1 MVAIL
6 EEPPQHIVLDGISWS
21 AYEMLLR
28 DLEGRRLR
36 ITYDCGRLEIMAVS
50 HRHEYGKKLLARF
63 VESMTLE
70 LDIPIHPGGS
80 TTFKKELLK
89 KGLEPDE
96 CYWIQN
102 EPWMRNKWDFDID
115 LDPPPDLGV
124 EVEVTRSILDRMG
137 IYAAL
142 RIPEIWRFDGE
153 RLRVCVLG
161 ANGKYKEKAKSL
173 AFPFLPMKEI
183 ERFLLDT
190 EADNHTALM
199 RSFHDWVR
207 ATLVPTHGAAARK
220 AAKPAKQN
228 GKRD

>member
-6 EEPPQHIVLDGISWS
+6 VEPPQHIVLDGISWS
-21 AYEMLLR
+21 TYERLLHE
-28 DLEGRRLR
+28 LEGRHMRV
-36 ITYDCGRLEIMAVS
+36 TYDRGRLEIMAVS
-50 HRHEYGKKLLARF
+50 HRHENRKKMLARF

-80 TTFKKELLK
+80 TTFKKELLE

-96 CYWIQN
+96 CYWILN
-102 EPWMRNKWDFDID
+102 EPWMRHKLDFDID
-115 LDPPPDLGV
+115 IDPPPDLGIEI
-124 EVEVTRSILDRMG
+124 EVSRSMLDRIG

-153 RLRVCVLG
+153 KLRVLILG
-161 ANGKYKEKAKSL
+161 ANGKYREKETSK
-173 AFPFLPMKEI
+173 AFPFLPMKDI

-190 EADNHTALM
+190 EAENHTALM
-199 RSFHDWVR
+199 RSFHEWVR
-207 ATLVPTHGAAARK
+207 ATLVPTHGAAAQK
-220 AAKPAKQN
+220 TAKGGKRN